1 MHCKKKKRER
11 YITYLTNMR
20 IKRMQS
26 YTEVETYFD
35 LLKRIVHS
43 SKKEKKE
50 KGASL
55 VIRSRNWRLANR
67 KFLIQT

>member
-1 MHCKKKKRER
+1 
-11 YITYLTNMR
+11 
-20 IKRMQS
+20 MQS

-50 KGASL
+50 EGASL
-55 VIRSRNWRLANR
+55 VIRSRSWRLANR
-67 KFLIQT
+67 KFLIQI